1 MWLSKRIVQ
10 ETPEFEPATLG
21 TVSIGGEDAA
31 VVTDGEKRNAR
42 VISPGGYC
50 WQPSASDSVLVIKG
64 NELYVPGVLQSG
76 GGVGEAMQAVLPADS
91 VPVVEKKVVQQGA
104 ADQAFP
110 VHPQAQAAAE
120 PIAVIGD
127 GEAVLQTGDTPVL
140 GEGAHGLHLRTG
152 QKSLGA
158 GIEVQMLV
166 SGEFHEAATSFL
178 SYCMH
183 L

>member
-1 MWLSKRIVQ
+1 MLVSVDEVKTHLRIDQ
-10 ETPEFEPATLG
+10 DE
-21 TVSIGGEDAA
+21 ED
-31 VVTDGEKRNAR
+31 VYLESLIR
-42 VISPGGYC
+42 
-50 WQPSASDSVLVIKG
+50 
-64 NELYVPGVLQSG
+64 
-76 GGVGEAMQAVLPADS
+76 
-91 VPVVEKKVVQQGA
+91 
-104 ADQAFP
+104 
-110 VHPQAQAAAE
+110 QAQAAAE

>member
-1 MWLSKRIVQ
+1 MARRKVSAREQHLSIRHTAAASLHRGRRRSVRGHIWLAMTFSALWDRRKRCRA
-10 ETPEFEPATLG
+10 FFR
-21 TVSIGGEDAA
+21 A
-31 VVTDGEKRNAR
+31 VAGWVKPCR
-42 VISPGGYC
+42 
-50 WQPSASDSVLVIKG
+50 
-64 NELYVPGVLQSG
+64 
-76 GGVGEAMQAVLPADS
+76 AVLPADS

-140 GEGAHGLHLRTG
+140 GEGAHGLHIRTG

>member
-1 MWLSKRIVQ
+1 
-10 ETPEFEPATLG
+10 
-21 TVSIGGEDAA
+21 
-31 VVTDGEKRNAR
+31 
-42 VISPGGYC
+42 
-50 WQPSASDSVLVIKG
+50 
-64 NELYVPGVLQSG
+64 
-76 GGVGEAMQAVLPADS
+76 MQAVLPADS

-127 GEAVLQTGDTPVL
+127 GEAVLQAGDTPVL
-140 GEGAHGLHLRTG
+140 GEGTHGLHLRTG